1 MSVLLKIAA
10 FAVLVASATAIVC
23 PAVGSSNPYQHSNC
37 TGYVACERQLC
48 VCTGVANGLDE
59 TCLRNVSKTAACTTL
74 VPCVQNFMMCLD
86 TLTDA
91 RLNSTNPCNA
101 WAVTLH
107 SNLLATVAASYNG
120 SAMQAWCAARACQ
133 VQNATGV
140 DCSLGVNASS
150 VCKARNVI
158 VRLIVA
164 TLQLGGSAY
173 EVLLLT
179 ETGRAT
185 LRTALI
191 NDIAGLFKIDPT
203 YIEILSIRLG
213 SLIVEFAVLGGAN
226 VSATRLLEDIATA
239 GSSTAWLTSVKN
251 VYRTVSN
258 ETLTVLGF
266 AGAVAT
272 TAGPGGVTPPPAPPV
287 TARPPTLA
295 PGQTTSAPTTTTTT
309 VAPSISGAST
319 VSTLVVAVAAVAA
332 VLLL

>member
-1 MSVLLKIAA
+1 MSAMLKLAA

-23 PAVGSSNPYQHSNC
+23 PAVTSSNPYSRSSC
-37 TGYVACERQLC
+37 AGYVACERAMC
-48 VCTGVANGLDE
+48 VCSGVANGQDE
-59 TCLRNVSKTAACTTL
+59 TCLKNVSKTAACSTL

-91 RLNSTNPCNA
+91 RNNSTDPCNS

-140 DCSLGVNASS
+140 DCNLGVNASL
-150 VCKARNVI
+150 VCKARTTV

-179 ETGRAT
+179 ESGRAQ
-185 LRTALI
+185 LRSAI
-191 NDIAGLFKIDPT
+191 IDDVARLFGVDPQF
-203 YIEILSIRLG
+203 IEILSIRLG

-226 VSATRLLEDIATA
+226 ATAAALLNTIATA
-239 GSSTAWLTSVKN
+239 GSSTSWLTSVKN
-251 VYRTVSN
+251 VYKTVSN
-258 ETLTVLGF
+258 ETITVQGF

-272 TAGPGGVTPPPAPPV
+272 TAGPGGVTPPPPPPG
-287 TARPPTLA
+287 TTFPPS
-295 PGQTTSAPTTTTTT
+295 GPTTTTSSGSGSTT
-309 VAPSISGAST
+309 TTAPSINGASS
-319 VSTLVVAVAAVAA
+319 VSTFVVAVAAVLA
-332 VLLL
+332 VMVL